1 MRKRVVGAAPGE
13 GVADEVQYTFS
24 PSDATNEVE
33 DTDWRLA
40 S

>member
-13 GVADEVQYTFS
+13 GVADEVQYTFG
-24 PSDATNEVE
+24 PGGATNEVE
-33 DTDWRLA
+33 DAEWRLA